1 MENQMKHNGVIT
13 TQGALRIYNR
23 PLFDEEVRSMS
34 REKDL
39 AVTIEVKLKKRFRS
53 DVQNAYYWGVVV
65 AMVSDRLKELGHE
78 VDRDLTHE
86 FLKGRFLYSELTD
99 PTSGDVMKIP
109 RKTSELATEEFI
121 AYMEQVKQFAAET
134 LDIYIPDPNE
144 QLQIG

>member
-1 MENQMKHNGVIT
+1 MKHSAVIT
-13 TQGALRIYNR
+13 PQGALRIYNR
-23 PLFDEEVRSMS
+23 PLFEEEVRAMS
-34 REKDL
+34 RDKDL

-65 AMVSDRLKELGHE
+65 AMVSERLRELGHE

-99 PTSGDVMKIP
+99 PTTGEVMRIP

-121 AYMEQVKQFAAET
+121 AYLEQVKQFAAET

-144 QLQIG
+144 QLEIT

>member
-1 MENQMKHNGVIT
+1 MESEMKHNAVIT
-13 TQGALRIYNR
+13 PQGALRIYNR
-23 PLFDEEVRSMS
+23 PLFEEDVRAMS

-39 AVTIEVKLKKRFRS
+39 AVTIEVKLKKRVRS

-65 AMVSDRLKELGHE
+65 AMISERFRELGHD

-99 PTSGDVMKIP
+99 PSTGEVMRIP
-109 RKTSELATEEFI
+109 KKTSDLATQEFI
-121 AYMEQVKQFAAET
+121 EYLEHIKQFAAET

-144 QLQIG
+144 QLEIG

>member
-1 MENQMKHNGVIT
+1 MKHNGVIT
-13 TQGALRIYNR
+13 PQGALRIYDR
-23 PLFDEEVRSMS
+23 PLFEEQVRAMS

-39 AVTIEVKLKKRFRS
+39 AVTIEVKLKKRVRS

-65 AMVSDRLKELGHE
+65 AMIVERLRELGHD

-99 PTSGDVMKIP
+99 PTTGEVMKIP
-109 RKTSELATEEFI
+109 KKTSELATEEFI
-121 AYMEQVKQFAAET
+121 VYIEQVKQFAAET

-144 QLQIG
+144 QLEIS

>member
-1 MENQMKHNGVIT
+1 MKHSAVIT
-13 TQGALRIYNR
+13 PQGALRIYNR
-23 PLFDEEVRSMS
+23 PLFEEEVRAMS

-65 AMVSDRLKELGHE
+65 AMISQRLRELGHD

-86 FLKGRFLYSELTD
+86 FLKGRFLYTEFTD
-99 PTSGDVMKIP
+99 PTSGEVMKIP
-109 RKTSELATEEFI
+109 RKTSELATEEFME
-121 AYMEQVKQFAAET
+121 YMEHVKLFAAET

-144 QLQIG
+144 QLEIG